1 MLCDGTATNF
11 NVMMLFGCKIG
22 KSLNEI
28 NGQFKYPGFEYDL
41 YFTPDPPHMLKLA
54 RNALAELE
62 CFIDGEGRFIE
73 LKYFVHNCSQ

>member
-1 MLCDGTATNF
+1 
-11 NVMMLFGCKIG
+11 MLFGCKIG

-62 CFIDGEGRFIE
+62 CFIDGKVDLLNGSISYIFTMNS
-73 LKYFVHNCSQ
+73 LKKA